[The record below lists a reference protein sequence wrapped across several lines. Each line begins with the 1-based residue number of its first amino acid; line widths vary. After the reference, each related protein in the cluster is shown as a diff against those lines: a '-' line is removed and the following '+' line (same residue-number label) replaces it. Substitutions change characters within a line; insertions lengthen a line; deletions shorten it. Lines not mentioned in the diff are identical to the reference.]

1 MRIIIIGA
9 GKVGYQLAETLSK
22 DLYDVIEVDRVEQV
36 MNKVQDHLDVLTMQ
50 SDGFAS
56 HIFNNIGLN

>member
-22 DLYDVIEVDRVEQV
+22 DLYDVIVVDRDEQV
-36 MNKVQDHLDVLTMQ
+36 LKKVQDNLDVLTVQ
-50 SDGFAS
+50 SSGFAS
-56 HIFNNIGLN
+56 HIFTI

>member
-22 DLYDVIEVDRVEQV
+22 DLYDVIVIDREELDYIFLYVYKR
-36 MNKVQDHLDVLTMQ
+36 NKFF
-50 SDGFAS
+50 FA
-56 HIFNNIGLN
+56 L

>member
-22 DLYDVIEVDRVEQV
+22 DLYDVIVVDRDEQV
-36 MNKVQDHLDVLTMQ
+36 LKKVQDHLDVLQLYNPMDFQ
-50 SDGFAS
+50 ARYLM
-56 HIFNNIGLN
+56 I